1 MDSATTYSDPALL
14 AYSDARSEYTRQLCQ
29 YIVPATFQFFMKLL
43 DKARQEVG
51 RDTHKTLFQFQT
63 YLKEI
68 PDWNMEKVTNE
79 IRQLEVAIGCEYLED
94 LLTAVFIAH
103 TKILTAIRVSSKKTA
118 NVQISVP
125 KVERFLFK
133 VICEMSG
140 LYWKNTY
147 LFRDDVKNLDKQQ
160 NYRQAEAM
168 ISEGISMA
176 IRSLVPVKNILRECV
191 VMDERNH
198 VEADTD
204 SDGEE
209 AASALPAS
217 TLPASVPAA
226 SALPASVPAVSALP
240 EDTSADANADTSS
253 HPVVK
258 ALLEPISEVVASAY
272 ATAAEADSRP
282 STSLPDPPATN
293 VGADAAVAES
303 EALLGDQQAIA
314 DADTPIIN
322 IDDNVS
328 FAEYDTVFGSEES
341 NMIFDPKTQDLPTS
355 GLIEISS
362 EPPMDLDIADI
373 EDDSA
378 PASSLTADDFEELV
392 A

>member
-29 YIVPATFQFFMKLL
+29 YIVPATFNFFMKLL

-51 RDTHKTLFQFQT
+51 RDAHKTLYQFQT

-68 PDWNMEKVTNE
+68 PEWNMEKVSNE
-79 IRQLEVAIGCEYLED
+79 IRQLDVAIGCEYLDD

-133 VICEMSG
+133 VVCEMSG
-140 LYWKNTY
+140 LYWKNTF

-160 NYRQAEAM
+160 NYRRAEMM
-168 ISEGISMA
+168 IVEGISMA
-176 IRSLVPVKNILRECV
+176 IRALVPVKNILRECV
-191 VMDERNH
+191 VMNDKNQ

-204 SDGEE
+204 SDADE
-209 AASALPAS
+209 ALPAAAEAATAVAAAAEAAADGNVDMS
-217 TLPASVPAA
+217 T
-226 SALPASVPAVSALP
+226 
-240 EDTSADANADTSS
+240 

-258 ALLEPISEVVASAY
+258 ALLAPTEQRPIFSNS
-272 ATAAEADSRP
+272 ATAE
-282 STSLPDPPATN
+282 
-293 VGADAAVAES
+293 
-303 EALLGDQQAIA
+303 QA
-314 DADTPIIN
+314 PVVN
-322 IDDNVS
+322 IDEHVS
-328 FAEYDTVFGSEES
+328 FAEYDTVFDGDES
-341 NMIFDPKTQDLPTS
+341 NMFFDPKNKEGSQT
-355 GLIEISS
+355 GLLEISN

-373 EDDSA
+373 EDDGA
-378 PASSLTADDFEELV
+378 PATSLTADDFEELTT
-392 A
+392 